1 MDTNIITKIAQIRE
15 KVKKNVALQ
24 KYYEQENKK
33 IQKQYDE
40 LQKINIDLTNKIT
53 ELTEQNKII
62 KLSKII
68 NNTNTKETTEIKT
81 RINEL
86 VREIDKC
93 KTLLNR

>member
-1 MDTNIITKIAQIRE
+1 MNKNINTKIAQVLE

-24 KYYEQENKK
+24 KFIEEENKK
-33 IQKQYDE
+33 LHQQNIENHKTINE
-40 LQKINIDLTNKIT
+40 LNEKIK

-62 KLSKII
+62 KISK
-68 NNTNTKETTEIKT
+68 TLENTKGSTEIKL

-93 KTLLNR
+93 KSQLNR

>member
-1 MDTNIITKIAQIRE
+1 MNKNIYTKIAQIHE

-24 KYYEQENKK
+24 KYIEEENKK
-33 IQKQYDE
+33 LQIQSIEY
-40 LQKINIDLTNKIT
+40 QKIIKELNNKII

-62 KLSKII
+62 KMSKALE
-68 NNTNTKETTEIKT
+68 NKKGSTEVKL

-93 KTLLNR
+93 KSLLNR

>member
-1 MDTNIITKIAQIRE
+1 MNKNIYTKIAQIHE

-24 KYYEQENKK
+24 KYTEEENKK
-33 IQKQYDE
+33 
-40 LQKINIDLTNKIT
+40 LQLQNIEYQNKIKELNNKII

-62 KLSKII
+62 KMSKTLE
-68 NNTNTKETTEIKT
+68 NSKGSTEVKL

-93 KTLLNR
+93 KSLLNR